1 VFIFIYIHENV
12 LVCVL
17 FMPVSYEFLHFFPLQ
32 YSNDK
37 GKSSGGAWGSGRL
50 KNSGGGSSNEGGGK
64 HRPPPG
70 MDGGSRKDFG
80 SERRSSSQGSG
91 GGGWGRSGSNSSN
104 GYAKKTYPPA
114 TQNSNN
120 NNNNTQNNQD
130 NSHQHILRERFLHLI
145 LSMVGQNVTLTQ
157 TSGRVLEGIFHT
169 FSPFNSLNEDMR
181 NMYCLKAVR
190 VIKKGKDGSDD
201 KPVKD
206 GTTVLINANKVAN
219 VQVKSM
225 RLDAVTAANDGAPT
239 PGEVNDAAFA
249 TDSQISGG
257 RGGNQSLVAA
267 GNAWTAAGDG
277 GLGGGLESSSSKALG
292 GGNKGS
298 DALNWRRGGAT
309 PNKSGSK
316 SAPSSGGVP
325 SGDMKGSIG
334 DWDQFSA
341 NEKKFGVKT
350 SFDENLYT
358 TKLDHSKMDDKKRLE
373 AERIAKEIE
382 GTVSTNIHIATER
395 NQALAMDFDDE
406 DLYSGVLTKDLKA
419 RVVPASDKKG
429 GKLNF
434 AAAAKKGTA
443 DTPPKDGDKGVSE
456 EGKSP
461 PDLSKMKISSEE
473 KKENEGTD
481 QKSDN
486 KSEDDAKKEKA
497 KEKNDEKKSDET
509 KLKLNPNA
517 KTFSFN
523 PGAKT
528 FTPTFSAP
536 ASAAPMQALPPMD
549 GQMMP
554 PQEYPGGAP
563 MMGGMGAPQY
573 PMPGEYIFLIFL
585 LCPIIL

>member
-1 VFIFIYIHENV
+1 MYFVYQFLIYS
-12 LVCVL
+12 
-17 FMPVSYEFLHFFPLQ
+17 PYFFPLQ

-50 KNSGGGSSNEGGGK
+50 KNSGGGSSSNEGSGK
-64 HRPPPG
+64 PNRPPPG

-91 GGGWGRSGSNSSN
+91 GGGGWGRSGSNSSN

-114 TQNSNN
+114 TQNNN
-120 NNNNTQNNQD
+120 NKNNTQTNQD

-169 FSPFNSLNEDMR
+169 FSPFNSLKSDMR

-225 RLDAVTAANDGAPT
+225 RLDAVNSAANDGAPT

-277 GLGGGLESSSSKALG
+277 GLGGLESGSGKALG

-298 DALNWRRGGAT
+298 DALNWRRGAT

-373 AERIAKEIE
+373 AERIAREIE

-419 RVVPASDKKG
+419 RVVPDSEKKG
-429 GKLNF
+429 EKLNF

-443 DTPPKDGDKGVSE
+443 DTPPKDGDKGASK
-456 EGKSP
+456 EGESS
-461 PDLSKMKISSEE
+461 PDLSKMKISKE
-473 KKENEGTD
+473 KKGENEGTNK
-481 QKSDN
+481 KSDN
-486 KSEDDAKKEKA
+486 KSDDDTKKDKTEEK
-497 KEKNDEKKSDET
+497 KDEKKTGDT

-528 FTPTFSAP
+528 FTPTFSTPAP
-536 ASAAPMQALPPMD
+536 AAPMQALPPMD

-573 PMPGEYIFLIFL
+573 PMPGE
-585 LCPIIL
+585 